1 MTIHPTSFEGWQSYP
16 STLDP
21 IHVAWLKQAKKSKTA
36 FAVADI
42 EGIEISHK
50 KFLTGVLLF
59 AKKIAAYSPEQ
70 NIGLLLPSS
79 GGGAIASMAILSLGK
94 TLVNLN
100 FTAGKKALQSAAMQA
115 EVKHIYTS
123 RKFLDKMSEKGIKLE
138 SFFPSSKL
146 LMLEDIK
153 EEISTLSRLGTLL
166 KAVLMPVS
174 LIQKIYFRDVSMDDT
189 AAILFSSGSEG
200 SPKGVELSH
209 SNIAANAKQ
218 AAIELGA
225 VSSDVIM
232 STLPTFHA
240 FGFAITTLMP
250 LAEGIP
256 IVCHPDP
263 KDVAIISSGIKKY
276 SGTILVG
283 TPTFL
288 RMYTISKKVDAESM
302 SSLRLVVAGAEKLRS
317 EVRDGFESK
326 FNMPV
331 YEGYGTT
338 ETSPGASVNLP
349 DIVSDDSQLTKLR
362 NRPGTVGRA
371 FSGTEF
377 RIVDPDSLKLLPTGE
392 DGLIL
397 IGGPQIMK
405 GYLKMPEKTA
415 EVIEIIDSYRWYRS
429 GDKGHLDDDGFL
441 TIVDRYSRFAKIG
454 GEMISLTTVEEEIL
468 DAYNNANLEIAA
480 TCLPDQR
487 KGEKIVLLATAEI
500 NKDELKI
507 LLTKAKINPLHHP
520 AKVLIVEEIPKLGS
534 GKTDF
539 GATKKIALVND
550 NQL

>member
-1 MTIHPTSFEGWQSYP
+1 MSDHPTTFAEWQNYP

-21 IHVAWLKQAKKSKTA
+21 IHVAWLKSAKKSKTA

-59 AKKIAAYSPEQ
+59 SKKIEEYSPEQ
-70 NIGLLLPSS
+70 NVGLLLPSS

-100 FTAGKKALQSAAMQA
+100 FTAGKKALQSAAKQA

-123 RKFLDKMSEKGIKLE
+123 RKFLDKMQERGIDLK
-138 SFFPSSKL
+138 SYFPNSKL

-153 EEISTLSRLGTLL
+153 EEISTLSRIGTLL
-166 KAVLMPVS
+166 IAALLPAS
-174 LIQKIYFRDVSMDDT
+174 FIQKNYFKEVSMNDT

-225 VSSDVIM
+225 VNTDVIM

-250 LAEGIP
+250 LSEGIP
-256 IVCHPDP
+256 IVCHADP
-263 KDVAIISSGIKKY
+263 KDVTTISSGIQKY

-288 RMYTISKKVDAESM
+288 RMYTISKKVTSDSM
-302 SSLRLVVAGAEKLRS
+302 QSLRLVVAGAEKLRS
-317 EVRDGFESK
+317 EVRDGFEAK

-349 DIVSDDSQLTKLR
+349 DLVSPHKLR
-362 NRPGTVGRA
+362 NRPGTVGKA

-377 RIVDPDSLKLLPTGE
+377 RIVDPDSLDPIPTGE

-405 GYLKMPEKTA
+405 GYLMMPEKTA
-415 EVIEIIDSYRWYRS
+415 EVIEVIDGFRWYRT
-429 GDKGHLDDDGFL
+429 GDKGHLDEDGFL

-454 GEMISLTTVEEEIL
+454 GEMISLTSVEEEIL
-468 DAYNNANLEIAA
+468 DACNDKDLEIAA

-487 KGEKIVLLATAEI
+487 KGEKIVLLATSNI
-500 NKDELKI
+500 DKDKLKK
-507 LLTKAKINPLHHP
+507 LLSDSKVNPLYHP
-520 AKVLIVEEIPKLGS
+520 AQVLVVDEIPKLGS

-539 GATKKIALVND
+539 GATKKIALVN
-550 NQL
+550 NQK

>member
-1 MTIHPTSFEGWQSYP
+1 MSNHPTSFADWQSYP
-16 STLDP
+16 LTLDP
-21 IHVAWLKQAKKSKTA
+21 IHVAWLKQAKISKTA

-42 EGIEISHK
+42 EGVEISHK
-50 KFLTGVLLF
+50 RFLTGVLLF
-59 AKKIAAYSPEQ
+59 SKKIEAYSPEQ

-100 FTAGKKALQSAAMQA
+100 FTAGKKALQSAVKQA

-123 RKFLDKMSEKGIKLE
+123 RKFLDKMSEKGIELE
-138 SFFPSSKL
+138 SFFPGIKL
-146 LMLEDIK
+146 LMLEAIK
-153 EEISTLSRLGTLL
+153 EEISTLARLGTLL
-166 KAVLMPVS
+166 KAILMPAS
-174 LIQKIYFRDVSMDDT
+174 LIQKSYFKNVSMSDT

-225 VSSDVIM
+225 VSTDIVM

-250 LAEGIP
+250 LSEGIP

-263 KDVAIISSGIKKY
+263 KDVATIASGIAKY

-288 RMYTISKKVDAESM
+288 RMYTISKKVSAESLK
-302 SSLRLVVAGAEKLRS
+302 SLRLVVAGAEKLRS

-349 DIVSDDSQLTKLR
+349 DIKSSDSQDIKLR
-362 NRPGTVGRA
+362 NRPGTVGKA

-377 RIVDPDSLKLLPTGE
+377 RIVDPDSLEPIPTSQ

-415 EVIEIIDSYRWYRS
+415 EVIEIIDGYRWYRS
-429 GDKGHLDDDGFL
+429 GDKGHLDEDGFL

-468 DAYNNANLEIAA
+468 DACNNSELEIAA
-480 TCLPDQR
+480 TCLPDQK
-487 KGEKIVLLATAEI
+487 KGEKIVLLSTVEI
-500 NKDELKI
+500 NKDELKV
-507 LLTKAKINPLHHP
+507 LLNKANVNPLHYP
-520 AKVLIVEEIPKLGS
+520 SKVLVVKEIPKLGS

-539 GATKKIALVND
+539 GATTNIALVND
-550 NQL
+550 QE

>member
-1 MTIHPTSFEGWQSYP
+1 MSIHPTSFADWQTYP
-16 STLDP
+16 SKLDP
-21 IHVAWLKQAKKSKTA
+21 IHVAWLKSAKRSKTA

-42 EGIEISHK
+42 EGVEISHI
-50 KFLTGVLLF
+50 KFITGVLLF
-59 AKKIAAYSPEQ
+59 SKKIKSYSPEQ

-79 GGGAIASMAILSLGK
+79 GGGAIASIAILSLGK

-100 FTAGKKALQSAAMQA
+100 FTAGKKALYSAATQA

-123 RKFLDKMSEKGIKLE
+123 RKFLDKMLERGIDLA
-138 SFFPSSKL
+138 SYFPDSKL

-153 EEISTLSRLGTLL
+153 EEISTLSRITTLL
-166 KAVLMPVS
+166 KAIILPAS
-174 LIQKIYFRDVSMDDT
+174 IIRNSYFKDVSMNDT

-200 SPKGVELSH
+200 SPKGVKLSH

-218 AAIELGA
+218 ASIELGA
-225 VSSDVIM
+225 VDSDVIM

-250 LAEGIP
+250 LSEGIP
-256 IVCHPDP
+256 IVCHADP
-263 KDVAIISSGIKKY
+263 KDVTTIASGIQKY

-288 RMYTISKKVDAESM
+288 RMYSINKKVTSESM
-302 SSLRLVVAGAEKLRS
+302 QSLRLVVAGAEKLRT
-317 EVRDGFESK
+317 EVREGFEAK
-326 FNMPV
+326 FKIPV

-349 DIVSDDSQLTKLR
+349 DIKAPYKLR
-362 NRPGTVGRA
+362 NRPGTVGKA

-377 RIVDPDSLKLLPTGE
+377 RIVDPDSLESIPTGE

-415 EVIEIIDSYRWYRS
+415 EVIEVIDGYRWYRT
-429 GDKGHLDDDGFL
+429 GDKGHLDKDGFL

-454 GEMISLTTVEEEIL
+454 GEMISLTIVEEEIL
-468 DAYNNANLEIAA
+468 DACNDNELEIAA

-487 KGEKIVLLATAEI
+487 KGEKIILLATNNLDK
-500 NKDELKI
+500 NKLKK
-507 LLTKAKINPLHHP
+507 LLSVANVNPLYHP
-520 AKVLIVEEIPKLGS
+520 AQVILVEEIPKLGS

-539 GATKKIALVND
+539 GVTKKIALVNE
-550 NQL
+550 QK

>member
-1 MTIHPTSFEGWQSYP
+1 MSNHPTSFADWQKYP
-16 STLDP
+16 STMDP
-21 IHVAWLKQAKKSKTA
+21 IHVSWLKNAKKSKTA

-42 EGIEISHK
+42 EGVEISHK
-50 KFLTGVLLF
+50 RFLTGVLLF
-59 AKKIAAYSPEQ
+59 SKKIEKYSPEQ
-70 NIGLLLPSS
+70 NVGLLLPSS
-79 GGGAIASMAILSLGK
+79 GGGAIASMAILALGK
-94 TLVNLN
+94 TIVNLN
-100 FTAGKKALQSAAMQA
+100 FTAGKKALQSAAKQA

-123 RKFLDKMSEKGIKLE
+123 RKFLDKMLE
-138 SFFPSSKL
+138 RGMDLGSFFPESKL
-146 LMLEDIK
+146 LMLEDIR
-153 EEISTLSRLGTLL
+153 EEISTISRIGTLL
-166 KAVLMPVS
+166 KAIILPESMLRKS
-174 LIQKIYFRDVSMDDT
+174 YFKEVSMNDT

-225 VSSDVIM
+225 VESDVIM

-250 LAEGIP
+250 LSEGIP
-256 IVCHPDP
+256 IVCHADP
-263 KDVAIISSGIKKY
+263 KDVVTIASGIQKY

-288 RMYTISKKVDAESM
+288 RMYTISKKVSVDSM
-302 SSLRLVVAGAEKLRS
+302 QTLRLVVAGAEKLRS

-326 FNMPV
+326 FKMPV
-331 YEGYGTT
+331 FEGYGTT

-349 DIVSDDSQLTKLR
+349 DLESPHKLR
-362 NRPGTVGRA
+362 NRPGTVGKA

-377 RIVDPDSLKLLPTGE
+377 KIVDPDSLEPLPIGE

-415 EVIEIIDSYRWYRS
+415 EVIEIIDGYRWYRT
-429 GDKGHLDDDGFL
+429 GDKGHLDEDGFL

-468 DAYNNANLEIAA
+468 DACNDKDLEIAA

-487 KGEKIVLLATAEI
+487 KGEKIVLLSTSNIE
-500 NKDELKI
+500 KSELTKI
-507 LLTKAKINPLHHP
+507 LSDAKINPLYHP
-520 AKVLIVEEIPKLGS
+520 SSVLVVDEIPKLGS

-550 NQL
+550 Q

>member
-1 MTIHPTSFEGWQSYP
+1 MSNHPSSFAEWQDYP
-16 STLDP
+16 SKLDP
-21 IHVAWLKQAKKSKTA
+21 IHVAWLKSAKKSKTA

-42 EGIEISHK
+42 EGVEISHK

-59 AKKIAAYSPEQ
+59 SKKIEAYSPEQ
-70 NIGLLLPSS
+70 NVGLLLPSS
-79 GGGAIASMAILSLGK
+79 GGGAIASIAILSLGK

-100 FTAGKKALQSAAMQA
+100 FTAGKKALSSAAKQA

-123 RKFLDKMSEKGIKLE
+123 RKFLDKMSERGMNLE
-138 SFFPSSKL
+138 SYFPESKL

-153 EEISTLSRLGTLL
+153 EEISTLSRISTLL
-166 KAVLMPVS
+166 KAIILPVS
-174 LIQKIYFRDVSMDDT
+174 MIQKSYFKDVSMNDT

-209 SNIAANAKQ
+209 CNLAANAKQ

-225 VSSDVIM
+225 VDSDVVM

-250 LAEGIP
+250 LSEGIP
-256 IVCHPDP
+256 IVCHADP
-263 KDVAIISSGIKKY
+263 KDVSTIASGIQKY

-288 RMYTISKKVDAESM
+288 RMYTISKKVTPESIK
-302 SSLRLVVAGAEKLRS
+302 SLRLVVAGAEKLRS
-317 EVRDGFESK
+317 EVRDGFEAK
-326 FNMPV
+326 FKMSV

-349 DIVSDDSQLTKLR
+349 DIKSPFKLR
-362 NRPGTVGRA
+362 NRPGTVGKA

-377 RIVDPDSLKLLPTGE
+377 RIVDPDSLDPIPTGQ

-415 EVIEIIDSYRWYRS
+415 EVIELIDGYRWYRT
-429 GDKGHLDDDGFL
+429 GDKGHLDEDGFL

-468 DAYNNANLEIAA
+468 EVCNDKDLEIAA

-487 KGEKIVLLATAEI
+487 KGEKIVLLATDNLDK
-500 NKDELKI
+500 NKLKK
-507 LLTKAKINPLHHP
+507 LLSDAKVNPLYYP
-520 AKVLIVEEIPKLGS
+520 AQVLMVEEIPKLGS

-539 GATKKIALVND
+539 GATKKIALVNE
-550 NQL
+550 QK

>member
-1 MTIHPTSFEGWQSYP
+1 MSIHPTSFADWQKYP

-21 IHVAWLKQAKKSKTA
+21 IHLSWLKNAKKSKTA

-42 EGIEISHK
+42 EGVEISHK

-59 AKKIAAYSPEQ
+59 SRKIEAYSPEQ
-70 NIGLLLPSS
+70 NVGLLLPSS

-94 TLVNLN
+94 TIVNLN
-100 FTAGKKALQSAAMQA
+100 FTAGKKALQSAAQQA

-123 RKFLDKMSEKGIKLE
+123 RKFLDKMQERGIDLE
-138 SFFPSSKL
+138 LFFPDSKL

-153 EEISTLSRLGTLL
+153 AEISTLSRIGTLL
-166 KAVLMPVS
+166 KAILLPASM
-174 LIQKIYFRDVSMDDT
+174 IQKSYFKNVSMNDT

-209 SNIAANAKQ
+209 RNIAANAKQ

-225 VSSDVIM
+225 VESDVIM

-250 LAEGIP
+250 LSEGIP
-256 IVCHPDP
+256 IVCHADP
-263 KDVAIISSGIKKY
+263 KDVTTIASGIQKY

-288 RMYTISKKVDAESM
+288 RMYTISKKVKSESM
-302 SSLRLVVAGAEKLRS
+302 QSLRLVVAGAEKLRS
-317 EVRDGFESK
+317 EVKDGFESK
-326 FNMPV
+326 FNIPV

-349 DIVSDDSQLTKLR
+349 DINIPYKLR
-362 NRPGTVGRA
+362 NRPGTVGKA

-377 RIVDPDSLKLLPTGE
+377 RIVDPDSLEPIPTGE

-415 EVIEIIDSYRWYRS
+415 EVIELIDGFRWYRT
-429 GDKGHLDDDGFL
+429 GDKGHLDEDGFL

-468 DAYNNANLEIAA
+468 DALNTKDIEIAA

-487 KGEKIVLLATAEI
+487 KGEKIVILAT
-500 NKDELKI
+500 NNLDESHLKK
-507 LLTKAKINPLHHP
+507 LLLDAKINPLFHP
-520 AKVLIVEEIPKLGS
+520 AQVILVDEIPKLGS

-539 GATKKIALVND
+539 GETKKIALVNE
-550 NQL
+550 NK

>member
-1 MTIHPTSFEGWQSYP
+1 MTIHPTSFEDWQSYP

-42 EGIEISHK
+42 EGVKISHK

-59 AKKIAAYSPEQ
+59 SKKIESYSPEQ

-79 GGGAIASMAILSLGK
+79 AGGAIASMAILSLGK

-100 FTAGKKALQSAAMQA
+100 FTAGKKALQSAAEQS

-123 RKFLDKMSEKGIKLE
+123 RKFLDKMSEKGIELE
-138 SFFPSSKL
+138 SFFPESKL

-153 EEISTLSRLGTLL
+153 DEISTFSRLMTLL
-166 KAVLMPVS
+166 KAILTPAS
-174 LIQKIYFRDVSMDDT
+174 LIQKNYFKDVSMNDT

-209 SNIAANAKQ
+209 SNLAANAKQ

-225 VSSDVIM
+225 VSTDVVM

-263 KDVAIISSGIKKY
+263 KDVATIASGIKKY

-349 DIVSDDSQLTKLR
+349 DIESDDSQHTKLR

-377 RIVDPDSLKLLPTGE
+377 RIVDPDSLESIPTGE

-415 EVIEIIDSYRWYRS
+415 EVIEIIDNYRWYRS

-468 DAYNNANLEIAA
+468 DACNNVDLEIAA
-480 TCLPDQR
+480 TCLPDSR
-487 KGEKIVLLATAEI
+487 KGEKIVLLSTAEI
-500 NKDELKI
+500 NKDKLKI

-520 AKVLIVEEIPKLGS
+520 AKVLIVKEIPKLGS

-550 NQL
+550 Q

>member
-1 MTIHPTSFEGWQSYP
+1 MSNHPTSFADWQNYP
-16 STLDP
+16 QTLDP
-21 IHVAWLKQAKKSKTA
+21 IHVSWLKNAKKSKTA

-42 EGIEISHK
+42 EGVEISHK
-50 KFLTGVLLF
+50 KFITGVLLF
-59 AKKIAAYSPEQ
+59 SKKIAKYSPEQ
-70 NIGLLLPSS
+70 NVGLLLPSS

-94 TLVNLN
+94 TIVNLN
-100 FTAGKKALQSAAMQA
+100 FTAGKKALQSAAKQA

-123 RKFLDKMSEKGIKLE
+123 RKFLDKMLERGMNLE
-138 SFFPSSKL
+138 SFFPNSKL
-146 LMLEDIK
+146 LMLEDIR
-153 EEISTLSRLGTLL
+153 EEISTISRLVTLL
-166 KAVLMPVS
+166 KAILYPASV
-174 LIQKIYFRDVSMDDT
+174 IQKSYFKEVEMNDT

-200 SPKGVELSH
+200 SPKGVELTH
-209 SNIAANAKQ
+209 SNITANAKQ

-225 VSSDVIM
+225 VESDVIM

-250 LAEGIP
+250 LSEGIP
-256 IVCHPDP
+256 IVCHADP
-263 KDVAIISSGIKKY
+263 KDVTTIASGIQKY

-288 RMYTISKKVDAESM
+288 RMYTISKKVSSESM
-302 SSLRLVVAGAEKLRS
+302 QSLRLVVAGAEKLRS
-317 EVRDGFESK
+317 EVRDSFEKK
-326 FNMPV
+326 FKMPI

-349 DIVSDDSQLTKLR
+349 DIESPYKLR
-362 NRPGTVGRA
+362 NRPGTVGKA

-377 RIVDPDSLKLLPTGE
+377 RIVDPDSLDSIPTGE

-405 GYLKMPEKTA
+405 GYLNMPEKTA
-415 EVIEIIDSYRWYRS
+415 EVIELIDGYRWYRT
-429 GDKGHLDDDGFL
+429 GDKGHLDEDGFL

-468 DAYNNANLEIAA
+468 DACNIKDLEIAA

-487 KGEKIVLLATAEI
+487 KGEKIVLLST
-500 NKDELKI
+500 NNLDKGELKKI
-507 LLTKAKINPLHHP
+507 LSDAKINPLYYP
-520 AKVLIVEEIPKLGS
+520 ASVLVVDEIPKLGS

-539 GATKKIALVND
+539 GATKKIALVN
-550 NQL
+550 NQK

>member
-1 MTIHPTSFEGWQSYP
+1 MSNHPSSFSEWQNYP

-21 IHVAWLKQAKKSKTA
+21 IHVAWLKNAKKSKTA

-59 AKKIAAYSPEQ
+59 SQKIKVYSPEQ
-70 NIGLLLPSS
+70 NVGLLLPSS
-79 GGGAIASMAILSLGK
+79 GGGAIASIAILSLGK

-100 FTAGKKALQSAAMQA
+100 FTAGKKALSSAAKQA

-123 RKFLDKMSEKGIKLE
+123 RKFLDKMLERGIDFE
-138 SFFPSSKL
+138 TYFPDSKL
-146 LMLEDIK
+146 LMLEDIR
-153 EEISTLSRLGTLL
+153 EEISTLSRIGTLL
-166 KAVLMPVS
+166 KAILLPTSM
-174 LIQKIYFRDVSMDDT
+174 IQKSYFKDVSMNDT

-225 VSSDVIM
+225 VESDVIM

-250 LAEGIP
+250 LSEGIP
-256 IVCHPDP
+256 IVCHADP
-263 KDVAIISSGIKKY
+263 KDVTTIASGIKKY

-288 RMYTISKKVDAESM
+288 RMYTVSKKVTYESM
-302 SSLRLVVAGAEKLRS
+302 QSLRLVVAGAEKLRS
-317 EVRDGFESK
+317 EVRDGFEVK
-326 FNMPV
+326 FKMPV

-349 DIVSDDSQLTKLR
+349 DIESPYKLR
-362 NRPGTVGRA
+362 NRPGTVGKA

-377 RIVDPDSLKLLPTGE
+377 KIVDPDSIEPLPTGE

-415 EVIEIIDSYRWYRS
+415 EVIELIDGYRWYRT
-429 GDKGHLDDDGFL
+429 GDKGHLDEDGFL

-468 DAYNNANLEIAA
+468 DACNEKDLEIAA

-487 KGEKIVLLATAEI
+487 KGEKIVLLA
-500 NKDELKI
+500 NKNLDKNQLKR
-507 LLTKAKINPLHHP
+507 LLSDAKVNPLYHP
-520 AKVLIVEEIPKLGS
+520 AQVLIVEEIPKLGS

-539 GATKKIALVND
+539 GATKKIALVNE
-550 NQL
+550 QK

>member
-1 MTIHPTSFEGWQSYP
+1 MSNHPTTFADWQNYP

-21 IHVAWLKQAKKSKTA
+21 IHVAWLKSAKKSKTA

-42 EGIEISHK
+42 EGVEISHK
-50 KFLTGVLLF
+50 RFLTGVLLF
-59 AKKIAAYSPEQ
+59 SKKIEAYSPEQ
-70 NIGLLLPSS
+70 NVGLLLPSS

-94 TLVNLN
+94 TIVNLN
-100 FTAGKKALQSAAMQA
+100 FTAGKKALQSAASQA

-123 RKFLDKMSEKGIKLE
+123 RKFLDKMLE
-138 SFFPSSKL
+138 RGMDLASFFPNSKL
-146 LMLEDIK
+146 LMLEDIR
-153 EEISTLSRLGTLL
+153 EEISTLSRIGTLL
-166 KAVLMPVS
+166 KAIMLPASV
-174 LIQKIYFRDVSMDDT
+174 IQRSYFNNVSMNNT

-200 SPKGVELSH
+200 QPKGVELSH

-225 VSSDVIM
+225 VDSDVIM

-250 LAEGIP
+250 LSEGIP
-256 IVCHPDP
+256 IICHADP
-263 KDVAIISSGIKKY
+263 KDVTTIASGIQKY

-288 RMYTISKKVDAESM
+288 RMYTISKKVSVDSM
-302 SSLRLVVAGAEKLRS
+302 QSLRLVVAGAEKLRS
-317 EVRDGFESK
+317 EVRKGFEKK
-326 FNMPV
+326 FNMSV

-349 DIVSDDSQLTKLR
+349 DLESPYKLR
-362 NRPGTVGRA
+362 NKPGTVGKA

-377 RIVDPDSLKLLPTGE
+377 RIVDPDSLEPIPTGE

-415 EVIEIIDSYRWYRS
+415 EVIELIDGYRWYRT
-429 GDKGHLDDDGFL
+429 GDKGHLDEDGFL

-468 DAYNNANLEIAA
+468 DACNDKDLEIAA

-487 KGEKIVLLATAEI
+487 KGEKIVLLATNNLDK
-500 NKDELKI
+500 NKLKK
-507 LLTKAKINPLHHP
+507 LLSDAKVNPLYHP
-520 AKVLIVEEIPKLGS
+520 AQVLLVEEIPKLGS

-539 GATKKIALVND
+539 GATKKIALVNE
-550 NQL
+550 QR

>member
-1 MTIHPTSFEGWQSYP
+1 MSNHPKSFAEWQVYP
-16 STLDP
+16 SKLDP
-21 IHVAWLKQAKKSKTA
+21 IHVAWLKSAKKSKTA

-42 EGIEISHK
+42 EGVEISHK

-59 AKKIAAYSPEQ
+59 SEKIEAYSPEQ
-70 NIGLLLPSS
+70 NVGLLLPSS
-79 GGGAIASMAILSLGK
+79 GGGAIASIAILSLGK

-100 FTAGKKALQSAAMQA
+100 FTAGKKALGSAAKQA

-123 RKFLDKMSEKGIKLE
+123 RKFLDKMLE
-138 SFFPSSKL
+138 RGMDLASYFPESKL

-153 EEISTLSRLGTLL
+153 EEISTFSRISTLL
-166 KAVLMPVS
+166 KAIILPASM
-174 LIQKIYFRDVSMDDT
+174 IQKSYFKVVSMNDT

-225 VSSDVIM
+225 VNSDVIM

-250 LAEGIP
+250 LSEGIP
-256 IVCHPDP
+256 IVCHADP
-263 KDVAIISSGIKKY
+263 KDVSTIASGIQKY

-288 RMYTISKKVDAESM
+288 RMYTISKKVTSESM
-302 SSLRLVVAGAEKLRS
+302 HSLRLVVAGAEKLRS
-317 EVRDGFESK
+317 EVRDGFETK
-326 FNMPV
+326 FKMPV

-349 DIVSDDSQLTKLR
+349 DIESPHKLR
-362 NRPGTVGRA
+362 NRPGTVGKA

-377 RIVDPDSLKLLPTGE
+377 RIVDPDSLDPIPTGE

-405 GYLKMPEKTA
+405 GYLKMPEKTS
-415 EVIEIIDSYRWYRS
+415 EVIELIDGYRWYRT
-429 GDKGHLDDDGFL
+429 GDKGHLDEDGFL

-468 DAYNNANLEIAA
+468 DACNDKDLEIAA

-487 KGEKIVLLATAEI
+487 KGEKIVLLAT
-500 NKDELKI
+500 NNLDKNELKKM
-507 LLTKAKINPLHHP
+507 LSDAKVNPLYHP
-520 AKVLIVEEIPKLGS
+520 TQVLMVEEIPKLGS

-539 GATKKIALVND
+539 GATKKIALVNEQK
-550 NQL
+550 NISA

>member
-1 MTIHPTSFEGWQSYP
+1 MSNPPSTFKDWQDYP
-16 STLDP
+16 ATLDP
-21 IHVAWLKQAKKSKTA
+21 VHIAWLKNAKKSKTA

-42 EGIEISHK
+42 EGVEISHK
-50 KFLTGVLLF
+50 RFLTGVLLF
-59 AKKIAAYSPEQ
+59 SKKIATYSPEQ
-70 NIGLLLPSS
+70 NVGLLLPSS
-79 GGGAIASMAILSLGK
+79 GGGAIASMAILALGK
-94 TLVNLN
+94 TIVNLN
-100 FTAGKKALQSAAMQA
+100 FTAGKKALKSAAEQA
-115 EVKHIYTS
+115 EVKSIYTS
-123 RKFLDKMSEKGIKLE
+123 RKFLDKMAERGINLE
-138 SFFPSSKL
+138 SFLPNSKL

-153 EEISTLSRLGTLL
+153 EEISTLTRLTTLL
-166 KAVLMPVS
+166 KAIIMPTN
-174 LIQKIYFRDVSMDDT
+174 LIRKSYFKEVSMNDT

-200 SPKGVELSH
+200 PPKGVELSH

-225 VSSDVIM
+225 ISSDVIM

-250 LAEGIP
+250 LSEGIP
-256 IVCHPDP
+256 IVCHADP
-263 KDVAIISSGIKKY
+263 KDVATISTGIEKY

-288 RMYTISKKVDAESM
+288 RMYTISKKVTTESM
-302 SSLRLVVAGAEKLRS
+302 QSLRLVVAGAEKLRS
-317 EVRDGFESK
+317 EVREGFESK

-349 DIVSDDSQLTKLR
+349 DIPASNNAPEKLR

-377 RIVDPDSLKLLPTGE
+377 RIVDPDSLDPIKTGE
-392 DGLIL
+392 NGLIF

-415 EVIEIIDSYRWYRS
+415 EVIEIIDGFRWYRT
-429 GDKGHLDDDGFL
+429 GDKGHLDKDGFL

-468 DAYNNANLEIAA
+468 DACNDKDLEIAA

-487 KGEKIVLLATAEI
+487 KGEKIVLLATTDIDKVAL
-500 NKDELKI
+500 KKI
-507 LLTKAKINPLHHP
+507 LSDAKINPLYHP
-520 AKVLIVEEIPKLGS
+520 SNVLNVDEIPKLGS

-539 GATKKIALVND
+539 SATKKIALVND
-550 NQL
+550 QA

>member
-1 MTIHPTSFEGWQSYP
+1 MSNYPTSFADWQNYP

-21 IHVAWLKQAKKSKTA
+21 IHVSWLKNAKKSKTA

-42 EGIEISHK
+42 EGVEISHK
-50 KFLTGVLLF
+50 RFLTGVLLF
-59 AKKIAAYSPEQ
+59 SKKIAEYSPEQ

-79 GGGAIASMAILSLGK
+79 GGGAIASIAILSLGK
-94 TLVNLN
+94 TIVNLN
-100 FTAGKKALQSAAMQA
+100 FTAGKKALGSAAKQS
-115 EVKHIYTS
+115 ELKHIYTS
-123 RKFLDKMSEKGIKLE
+123 RKFLDKMLE
-138 SFFPSSKL
+138 REIDLKSFFPNCKL
-146 LMLEDIK
+146 LMLEDIR
-153 EEISTLSRLGTLL
+153 EEISSLSRIGTLL
-166 KAVLMPVS
+166 KAILLPISVIRKSYFKEVLMS
-174 LIQKIYFRDVSMDDT
+174 DT

-218 AAIELGA
+218 AAIELSA
-225 VSSDVIM
+225 VDTDVIM

-250 LAEGIP
+250 LSEGIP
-256 IVCHPDP
+256 IVCHADP
-263 KDVAIISSGIKKY
+263 KDVTTIASGIQKY

-288 RMYTISKKVDAESM
+288 RMYTISKKVSSESIQ
-302 SSLRLVVAGAEKLRS
+302 SLRLVVAGAEKLRS

-349 DIVSDDSQLTKLR
+349 DLDSPYKLR
-362 NRPGTVGRA
+362 NRPGTVGKA

-377 RIVDPDSLKLLPTGE
+377 RIVDPDSLEPLPTGE

-415 EVIEIIDSYRWYRS
+415 EVIELIDGFRWYRT
-429 GDKGHLDDDGFL
+429 GDKGHLDKDGFL

-468 DAYNNANLEIAA
+468 TACNNNDLEIAA
-480 TCLPDQR
+480 TCLPDER
-487 KGEKIVLLATAEI
+487 KGEKIILLSTIDLE
-500 NKDELKI
+500 KSQLSKI
-507 LLTKAKINPLHHP
+507 LSDAKINPLYHP
-520 AKVLIVEEIPKLGS
+520 STVLIVEEIPKLGS

-539 GATKKIALVND
+539 GATKKIAIVN
-550 NQL
+550 NQ

>member
-1 MTIHPTSFEGWQSYP
+1 MSIHPTSFADWQKYP

-21 IHVAWLKQAKKSKTA
+21 IHLSWLKNAKKSKTA

-42 EGIEISHK
+42 EGVEISHK

-59 AKKIAAYSPEQ
+59 SRKIEAYSPEQ
-70 NIGLLLPSS
+70 NVGLLLPSS

-94 TLVNLN
+94 TIVNLN
-100 FTAGKKALQSAAMQA
+100 FTAGKKALQSAAQLA

-123 RKFLDKMSEKGIKLE
+123 RKFLDKMQERGIDLE
-138 SFFPSSKL
+138 SFFPDSKL

-153 EEISTLSRLGTLL
+153 EEISTLSRIGTLL
-166 KAVLMPVS
+166 KAIFLPASVL
-174 LIQKIYFRDVSMDDT
+174 QKSYFKNVSMNDT

-225 VSSDVIM
+225 VESDVIM

-250 LAEGIP
+250 LSEGIP
-256 IVCHPDP
+256 IVCHADP
-263 KDVAIISSGIKKY
+263 KDVTTIASGIQKY

-288 RMYTISKKVDAESM
+288 RMYTISKKVKSESM
-302 SSLRLVVAGAEKLRS
+302 QSLRLVVAGAEKLRS
-317 EVRDGFESK
+317 EVKDGFESK
-326 FNMPV
+326 FNIPV

-349 DIVSDDSQLTKLR
+349 DINIPYKLR
-362 NRPGTVGRA
+362 NRPGTVGKA

-377 RIVDPDSLKLLPTGE
+377 RIVDPDSLEPIPTGE

-415 EVIEIIDSYRWYRS
+415 EVIELIDGFRWYRT
-429 GDKGHLDDDGFL
+429 GDKGHLDKDGFL

-468 DAYNNANLEIAA
+468 DALNTKDIEIAA

-487 KGEKIVLLATAEI
+487 KGEKIVILAT
-500 NKDELKI
+500 NNLDESHLKK
-507 LLTKAKINPLHHP
+507 LLLDAKINPLFHP
-520 AKVLIVEEIPKLGS
+520 AQVILVDEIPKLGS

-539 GATKKIALVND
+539 GETKKIALVNE
-550 NQL
+550 NK

>member
-1 MTIHPTSFEGWQSYP
+1 MSNHPKSFAEWQVYP
-16 STLDP
+16 SKLDP
-21 IHVAWLKQAKKSKTA
+21 IHVAWLKSAKKSKTA

-42 EGIEISHK
+42 EGVEISHK

-59 AKKIAAYSPEQ
+59 SEKIEAYSPEQ
-70 NIGLLLPSS
+70 NVGLLLPSS
-79 GGGAIASMAILSLGK
+79 GGGAIASIAILSLGK
-94 TLVNLN
+94 TIVNLN
-100 FTAGKKALQSAAMQA
+100 FTAGKKALGSAAKQA

-123 RKFLDKMSEKGIKLE
+123 RKFLDKMLE
-138 SFFPSSKL
+138 RGMDLASYFPESKL

-153 EEISTLSRLGTLL
+153 EEISTFSRISTLL
-166 KAVLMPVS
+166 KAIILPASM
-174 LIQKIYFRDVSMDDT
+174 IQKSYFKDVSMNDT

-225 VSSDVIM
+225 VNSDVIM

-250 LAEGIP
+250 LSEGIP
-256 IVCHPDP
+256 IVCHADP
-263 KDVAIISSGIKKY
+263 KDVSTIASGIQKY

-288 RMYTISKKVDAESM
+288 RMYTISKKVTSESM
-302 SSLRLVVAGAEKLRS
+302 HSLRLVVAGAEKLRS
-317 EVRDGFESK
+317 EVRDGFETK
-326 FNMPV
+326 FKMPV

-349 DIVSDDSQLTKLR
+349 DIESPHKLR
-362 NRPGTVGRA
+362 NRPGTVGKA

-377 RIVDPDSLKLLPTGE
+377 RIVDPDSLDPIPTGE

-415 EVIEIIDSYRWYRS
+415 EVIELIDGYRWYRT
-429 GDKGHLDDDGFL
+429 GDKGHLDEDGFL

-468 DAYNNANLEIAA
+468 DACNDKDLEIAA

-487 KGEKIVLLATAEI
+487 KGEKIVLLAT
-500 NKDELKI
+500 NNLDKNELKKM
-507 LLTKAKINPLHHP
+507 LSDAKVNPLYHP
-520 AKVLIVEEIPKLGS
+520 TQVLMVEEIPKLGS

-539 GATKKIALVND
+539 GATKKIALVNEQKD
-550 NQL
+550 ISA

>member
-1 MTIHPTSFEGWQSYP
+1 MSNQPTSFADWQVYP
-16 STLDP
+16 SELDP
-21 IHVAWLKQAKKSKTA
+21 IHVAWLKSAKKSKTA

-42 EGIEISHK
+42 EGVEISHK

-59 AKKIAAYSPEQ
+59 LKKIEAYSPEQ
-70 NIGLLLPSS
+70 NVGLLLPSS
-79 GGGAIASMAILSLGK
+79 GGGAIASIAILSLGK
-94 TLVNLN
+94 TIVNLN
-100 FTAGKKALQSAAMQA
+100 FTAGKKALNSAAKQA

-123 RKFLDKMSEKGIKLE
+123 RKFLDKMLE
-138 SFFPSSKL
+138 RGMDFESYFPDSRL
-146 LMLEDIK
+146 LMLEDIR
-153 EEISTLSRLGTLL
+153 EEISTLSRIGTLL
-166 KAVLMPVS
+166 KAIVLPASM
-174 LIQKIYFRDVSMDDT
+174 IQKSYFKDVSMNDT

-225 VSSDVIM
+225 VDSDVIM

-250 LAEGIP
+250 LSEGIP
-256 IVCHPDP
+256 IVCHADP
-263 KDVAIISSGIKKY
+263 KDVTTIASGIKKY

-288 RMYTISKKVDAESM
+288 RMYTISKKVTPESLQ
-302 SSLRLVVAGAEKLRS
+302 SLRLVVAGAEKLRS
-317 EVRDGFESK
+317 EVRDGFEAK
-326 FNMPV
+326 FKMPV

-349 DIVSDDSQLTKLR
+349 DIQSPFKLR
-362 NRPGTVGRA
+362 NRPGTVGKA

-377 RIVDPDSLKLLPTGE
+377 RIVDPDSLDPMPTGQ

-415 EVIEIIDSYRWYRS
+415 EVIELIDGYRWYRT
-429 GDKGHLDDDGFL
+429 GDKGHLDEDGFL

-468 DAYNNANLEIAA
+468 EVCNDKDLEIAA

-487 KGEKIVLLATAEI
+487 KGEKIVLLATD
-500 NKDELKI
+500 NLDKNQLKK
-507 LLTKAKINPLHHP
+507 LLSDAKVNPLYYP
-520 AKVLIVEEIPKLGS
+520 AQVLMVEEIPKLGS

-539 GATKKIALVND
+539 GATKKIALVNE
-550 NQL
+550 QK

>member
-1 MTIHPTSFEGWQSYP
+1 MSNHPSSFSEWQNYP

-21 IHVAWLKQAKKSKTA
+21 IHVAWLKNAKKSKTA

-42 EGIEISHK
+42 EGVEISHK

-59 AKKIAAYSPEQ
+59 SQKIKVYSPEQ
-70 NIGLLLPSS
+70 NVGLLLPSS
-79 GGGAIASMAILSLGK
+79 GGGAIASIAILSLGK

-100 FTAGKKALQSAAMQA
+100 FTAGKKALSSAAKQA

-123 RKFLDKMSEKGIKLE
+123 RKFLDKMLERGIDFE
-138 SFFPSSKL
+138 TYFPDSKL
-146 LMLEDIK
+146 LMLEDIR
-153 EEISTLSRLGTLL
+153 EEISTLSRIGTLL
-166 KAVLMPVS
+166 KAILLPTSM
-174 LIQKIYFRDVSMDDT
+174 IQKSYFKDVSMNDT

-225 VSSDVIM
+225 VESDVIM

-250 LAEGIP
+250 LSEGIP
-256 IVCHPDP
+256 IVCHADP
-263 KDVAIISSGIKKY
+263 KDVTTIASGIKKY

-288 RMYTISKKVDAESM
+288 RMYTISKKVTSESM
-302 SSLRLVVAGAEKLRS
+302 QSLRLVVAGAEKLRS
-317 EVRDGFESK
+317 DVRDGFEAK
-326 FNMPV
+326 FKMPV

-349 DIVSDDSQLTKLR
+349 DIESPYKLR
-362 NRPGTVGRA
+362 NRPGTVGKA

-377 RIVDPDSLKLLPTGE
+377 KIVDPDSIEPLPTGE

-415 EVIEIIDSYRWYRS
+415 EVIELIDGYRWYRT
-429 GDKGHLDDDGFL
+429 GDKGHLDEDGFL

-468 DAYNNANLEIAA
+468 DACNEKDLEIAA

-487 KGEKIVLLATAEI
+487 KGEKIVLLA
-500 NKDELKI
+500 NKNLDKNQLKR
-507 LLTKAKINPLHHP
+507 LLSDAKVNPLYHP
-520 AKVLIVEEIPKLGS
+520 AQVLIVEEIPKLGS

-539 GATKKIALVND
+539 GATKKIALVNE
-550 NQL
+550 QK

>member
-1 MTIHPTSFEGWQSYP
+1 MSNHPKSFAEWQVYP
-16 STLDP
+16 SKLDP
-21 IHVAWLKQAKKSKTA
+21 IHVAWLKSAKKSKTA

-42 EGIEISHK
+42 EGVEISHK

-59 AKKIAAYSPEQ
+59 SEKIEAYSPEQ
-70 NIGLLLPSS
+70 NVGLLLPSS
-79 GGGAIASMAILSLGK
+79 GGGAIASIAILSLGK
-94 TLVNLN
+94 TIVNLN
-100 FTAGKKALQSAAMQA
+100 FTAGKKALGSAAKQA

-123 RKFLDKMSEKGIKLE
+123 RKFLDKMLE
-138 SFFPSSKL
+138 RGMDLASYFPESKL

-153 EEISTLSRLGTLL
+153 EEISTLSRISTLL
-166 KAVLMPVS
+166 KAIILPASM
-174 LIQKIYFRDVSMDDT
+174 IQKSYFKVVSMNDT

-225 VSSDVIM
+225 VNSDVIM

-250 LAEGIP
+250 LSEGIP
-256 IVCHPDP
+256 IVCHADP
-263 KDVAIISSGIKKY
+263 KDVSTIASGIQKY

-288 RMYTISKKVDAESM
+288 RMYTISKKVTSESM
-302 SSLRLVVAGAEKLRS
+302 HSLSLVVAGAEKLRS
-317 EVRDGFESK
+317 EVRDGFETK
-326 FNMPV
+326 FKMPV

-349 DIVSDDSQLTKLR
+349 DIESPHKLR
-362 NRPGTVGRA
+362 NRPGTVGKA

-377 RIVDPDSLKLLPTGE
+377 RIVDPDSLDPIPTGE

-415 EVIEIIDSYRWYRS
+415 EVIELIDGYRWYRT
-429 GDKGHLDDDGFL
+429 GDKGHLDEDGFL

-468 DAYNNANLEIAA
+468 DACNDKDLEIAA

-487 KGEKIVLLATAEI
+487 KGEKIVLLAT
-500 NKDELKI
+500 NNLDKNELKKM
-507 LLTKAKINPLHHP
+507 LSDAKVNPLYHP
-520 AKVLIVEEIPKLGS
+520 TQVLMVEEIPKLGS

-539 GATKKIALVND
+539 GATKKIALVNEQK
-550 NQL
+550 NISA

>member
-1 MTIHPTSFEGWQSYP
+1 MSNHPSSFSEWQNYP
-16 STLDP
+16 ARLDP
-21 IHVAWLKQAKKSKTA
+21 IHVAWLKNAKKSKTA

-59 AKKIAAYSPEQ
+59 SQKIKVYSPEQ
-70 NIGLLLPSS
+70 NVGLLLPSS
-79 GGGAIASMAILSLGK
+79 GGGAIASIAILSLGK

-100 FTAGKKALQSAAMQA
+100 FTAGKKALSSAAKQA

-123 RKFLDKMSEKGIKLE
+123 RKFLDKMLERGIDFE
-138 SFFPSSKL
+138 TYFPDSKL
-146 LMLEDIK
+146 LMLEDIR
-153 EEISTLSRLGTLL
+153 EEISTLSRIGTLL
-166 KAVLMPVS
+166 KAILLPTSM
-174 LIQKIYFRDVSMDDT
+174 IQKSYFKDVSMNDT

-225 VSSDVIM
+225 VESDVIM

-250 LAEGIP
+250 LSEGIP
-256 IVCHPDP
+256 IVCHADP
-263 KDVAIISSGIKKY
+263 KDVTTIASGIKKY

-288 RMYTISKKVDAESM
+288 RMYTVSKKVTSESM
-302 SSLRLVVAGAEKLRS
+302 QSLRLVVAGAEKLRS
-317 EVRDGFESK
+317 DVRDGFEAK
-326 FNMPV
+326 FKMPV

-349 DIVSDDSQLTKLR
+349 DIELPYKLR
-362 NRPGTVGRA
+362 NRPGTVGKA

-377 RIVDPDSLKLLPTGE
+377 KIVDPDSIEPLPTGE

-415 EVIEIIDSYRWYRS
+415 EVIELIDGYRWYRT
-429 GDKGHLDDDGFL
+429 GDKGHLDEDGFL

-468 DAYNNANLEIAA
+468 DACNEKDLEIAA

-487 KGEKIVLLATAEI
+487 KGEKIVLLA
-500 NKDELKI
+500 NKNLDKNQLKR
-507 LLTKAKINPLHHP
+507 LLSDAKVNPLYHP
-520 AKVLIVEEIPKLGS
+520 AQVLIVEEIPKLGS

-539 GATKKIALVND
+539 GATKKIALVNE
-550 NQL
+550 QK

>member
-1 MTIHPTSFEGWQSYP
+1 MSNHPSSFADWQNYP

-21 IHVAWLKQAKKSKTA
+21 IHVSWLKNAKRSKTA

-42 EGIEISHK
+42 EGVEISHK
-50 KFLTGVLLF
+50 RFLTGVLLF
-59 AKKIAAYSPEQ
+59 SKKIAAYSPEQ
-70 NIGLLLPSS
+70 NVGLLLPSS
-79 GGGAIASMAILSLGK
+79 GGGAIASIAILALGK
-94 TLVNLN
+94 TIVNLN
-100 FTAGKKALQSAAMQA
+100 FTAGKKALASAAKQA
-115 EVKHIYTS
+115 ELKNIYTS
-123 RKFLDKMSEKGIKLE
+123 RKFLDKMLERGIDLE
-138 SFFPSSKL
+138 SFFPNCKL
-146 LMLEDIK
+146 LMLEDIR
-153 EEISTLSRLGTLL
+153 EEISSIARIGTLL
-166 KAVLMPVS
+166 KAILFPASVIRKS
-174 LIQKIYFRDVSMDDT
+174 YFKEVSMSDT

-218 AAIELGA
+218 AAIELSA
-225 VSSDVIM
+225 VDSDVIM

-250 LAEGIP
+250 LSQGIP
-256 IVCHPDP
+256 IVCHADP
-263 KDVAIISSGIKKY
+263 KDVVTIASGIQKY

-288 RMYTISKKVDAESM
+288 RMYTINKKVSVESM
-302 SSLRLVVAGAEKLRS
+302 QSLRLVVAGAEKLRS
-317 EVRDGFESK
+317 EVREGFENK

-349 DIVSDDSQLTKLR
+349 DLDSPYKLR
-362 NRPGTVGRA
+362 NRPGTVGKS

-377 RIVDPDSLKLLPTGE
+377 RIVDPDSLEPIPSGE

-415 EVIEIIDSYRWYRS
+415 EVIELIDGYRWYRT
-429 GDKGHLDDDGFL
+429 GDKGHLDEDGFL

-468 DAYNNANLEIAA
+468 DACNEKDLEIAA

-487 KGEKIVLLATAEI
+487 KGEKIVLLST
-500 NKDELKI
+500 NKLEKSELTKI
-507 LLTKAKINPLHHP
+507 LSDAKVNPLYHP
-520 AKVLIVEEIPKLGS
+520 SSILVVDEIPKLGS

-550 NQL
+550 Q

>member
-1 MTIHPTSFEGWQSYP
+1 MSTHPTSFDEWQKYP
-16 STLDP
+16 SKLDP
-21 IHVAWLKQAKKSKTA
+21 IHVSWLKNAKKSKTA

-42 EGIEISHK
+42 EGVEIPHK
-50 KFLTGVLLF
+50 RFITGVLLF
-59 AKKIAAYSPEQ
+59 SKKIAAYSPEQ
-70 NIGLLLPSS
+70 NVGLLLPSS
-79 GGGAIASMAILSLGK
+79 GGGAIASIAILSLGK
-94 TLVNLN
+94 TIVNLN
-100 FTAGKKALQSAAMQA
+100 FTAGKKALQSAAKQA

-123 RKFLDKMSEKGIKLE
+123 RKFLDKMLERGIDLV
-138 SFFPSSKL
+138 SFFPNSKL
-146 LMLEDIK
+146 LMLEDIR
-153 EEISTLSRLGTLL
+153 EEISTISRIGTLL
-166 KAVLMPVS
+166 KAILLPAKVIQS
-174 LIQKIYFRDVSMDDT
+174 LYFKEVSMNDT

-218 AAIELGA
+218 AAIELDA
-225 VSSDVIM
+225 VNTDVIM

-250 LAEGIP
+250 LSEGIP
-256 IVCHPDP
+256 IVCHADP
-263 KDVAIISSGIKKY
+263 KDVTTIASGIEKY

-288 RMYTISKKVDAESM
+288 RMYTISKKVSAESM
-302 SSLRLVVAGAEKLRS
+302 QSLRLVVAGAEKLRA

-326 FNMPV
+326 FNIPV

-349 DIVSDDSQLTKLR
+349 DIKLPPKSR
-362 NRPGTVGRA
+362 NRPGTVGKA

-377 RIVDPDSLKLLPTGE
+377 RIVDPDSLEPIPIGK

-415 EVIEIIDSYRWYRS
+415 EVIEIIDDYRWYRT
-429 GDKGHLDDDGFL
+429 GDKGHLDEDGFL

-468 DAYNNANLEIAA
+468 DACNIDDLEIAA

-487 KGEKIVLLATAEI
+487 KGEKIVLLST
-500 NKDELKI
+500 NKLEKSKLKKI
-507 LLTKAKINPLHHP
+507 LSDAKINPLYHP
-520 AKVLIVEEIPKLGS
+520 ASILVVDEIPKLGS

-539 GATKKIALVND
+539 GATKKIALVHD
-550 NQL
+550 QK

>member
-1 MTIHPTSFEGWQSYP
+1 MSKHPISFAEWQNYP
-16 STLDP
+16 SSLDP
-21 IHVAWLKQAKKSKTA
+21 IHVAWLKSAKKAKTA

-42 EGIEISHK
+42 EGLEISHK
-50 KFLTGVLLF
+50 RFMTGVLLF
-59 AKKIAAYSPEQ
+59 SKKIVDYSPEQ
-70 NIGLLLPSS
+70 NVGLLLPSS
-79 GGGAIASMAILSLGK
+79 GGGAIASMAILALGK
-94 TLVNLN
+94 TIVNLN
-100 FTAGKKALQSAAMQA
+100 FTAGKKALQSAVQQS
-115 EVKHIYTS
+115 EVKSIYTS
-123 RKFLDKMSEKGIKLE
+123 KRFLDKMLE
-138 SFFPSSKL
+138 RDIDFASFFPDTKL
-146 LMLEDIK
+146 YMLEDLR
-153 EEISTLSRLGTLL
+153 EEISTVSRIITLL
-166 KAVLMPVS
+166 KAILLPVS
-174 LIQKIYFRDVSMDDT
+174 LIRKNYFKEVSMSDT

-218 AAIELGA
+218 ASIELGA
-225 VSSDVIM
+225 ENSDVIM

-250 LAEGIP
+250 LSEGIP
-256 IVCHPDP
+256 IVCHADP
-263 KDVAIISSGIKKY
+263 KDVTTISTGIQKY

-288 RMYTISKKVDAESM
+288 RMYTLNKKVSPESM
-302 SSLRLVVAGAEKLRS
+302 QSLRLVVAGAEKLRS
-317 EVRDGFESK
+317 EVREGFETK

-349 DIVSDDSQLTKLR
+349 DLETPYKLR
-362 NRPGTVGRA
+362 NRPGTVGKA

-377 RIVDPDSLKLLPTGE
+377 KIVDPDSLEPIPTGK

-397 IGGPQIMK
+397 IGGPQVMK

-415 EVIEIIDSYRWYRS
+415 EVIELIDGYRWYRT
-429 GDKGHLDDDGFL
+429 GDKGHLDEDGFL
-441 TIVDRYSRFAKIG
+441 TIIDRYSRFAKIG

-468 DAYNNANLEIAA
+468 DACNDKDLEIAA

-487 KGEKIVLLATAEI
+487 KGEKI
-500 NKDELKI
+500 I
-507 LLTKAKINPLHHP
+507 LLSTINLDKNKLKEILSDAKINPLYYP
-520 AKVLIVEEIPKLGS
+520 SAVLVVDEIPKLGS

-539 GATKKIALVND
+539 GATKKIAMVN
-550 NQL
+550 NH

>member
-1 MTIHPTSFEGWQSYP
+1 MSNHPTTFAEWQNYP
-16 STLDP
+16 SSLDP
-21 IHVAWLKQAKKSKTA
+21 IHLAWLKSAKKSKTA

-59 AKKIAAYSPEQ
+59 SKKIEEYSPEQ
-70 NIGLLLPSS
+70 NVALLLPSS

-115 EVKHIYTS
+115 KVKHIYTS
-123 RKFLDKMSEKGIKLE
+123 RKFLDKMQERGIDLK
-138 SFFPSSKL
+138 SYFPNSKL

-153 EEISTLSRLGTLL
+153 EEISTFSRIRALL
-166 KAVLMPVS
+166 IAALMPTS
-174 LIQKIYFRDVSMDDT
+174 FIQKNYFKEVSMNDT

-225 VSSDVIM
+225 VKTDVIM

-250 LAEGIP
+250 LSEGIP
-256 IVCHPDP
+256 IVCHADP
-263 KDVAIISSGIKKY
+263 KDVTTISLGIQKY

-288 RMYTISKKVDAESM
+288 RMYTISKKVTSDSM
-302 SSLRLVVAGAEKLRS
+302 QSLRLVVAGAEKLRS
-317 EVRDGFESK
+317 EVRDGFEAK
-326 FNMPV
+326 FNMSV

-349 DIVSDDSQLTKLR
+349 DLVSPYKLR
-362 NRPGTVGRA
+362 NRLGTVGKA

-377 RIVDPDSLKLLPTGE
+377 RIVDPDSLDPIPTGE

-405 GYLKMPEKTA
+405 GYLMMPEKTA
-415 EVIEIIDSYRWYRS
+415 EVIELIDGFRWYRT
-429 GDKGHLDDDGFL
+429 GDKGHLDEDGFL

-454 GEMISLTTVEEEIL
+454 GEMISLTSVEEEIL
-468 DAYNNANLEIAA
+468 DACNDKDLEIAA

-487 KGEKIVLLATAEI
+487 KGEKIVLLAT
-500 NKDELKI
+500 NKLDKETLKK
-507 LLTKAKINPLHHP
+507 LLSDAKVNPLYYP
-520 AKVLIVEEIPKLGS
+520 AQVLVVEEIPKLGS

-539 GATKKIALVND
+539 GATKKIALVN
-550 NQL
+550 QK

>member
-1 MTIHPTSFEGWQSYP
+1 MSNHPTTFAEWQSYP

-21 IHVAWLKQAKKSKTA
+21 IHLAWLKSAKKSKTA

-59 AKKIAAYSPEQ
+59 SKKIEEYSPEQ
-70 NIGLLLPSS
+70 NVGLLLPSS

-100 FTAGKKALQSAAMQA
+100 FTAGKKALQSAAKQA
-115 EVKHIYTS
+115 EVKHIFTS
-123 RKFLDKMSEKGIKLE
+123 RKFLDKMQERGIDLK
-138 SFFPSSKL
+138 SYFPNSKL

-153 EEISTLSRLGTLL
+153 EEISTLSRIGTLL
-166 KAVLMPVS
+166 IAALMPAS
-174 LIQKIYFRDVSMDDT
+174 FIQKNYFKEVSMNDT

-225 VSSDVIM
+225 VNTDVIM

-250 LAEGIP
+250 LSEGIP
-256 IVCHPDP
+256 IVCHADP
-263 KDVAIISSGIKKY
+263 KDVTTISSGIQKY

-288 RMYTISKKVDAESM
+288 RMYTISKKVTSDSM
-302 SSLRLVVAGAEKLRS
+302 QSLRLVVAGAEKLRS
-317 EVRDGFESK
+317 EVRDGFEAK

-349 DIVSDDSQLTKLR
+349 DLVSPHKLR
-362 NRPGTVGRA
+362 NRPGTVGKA

-377 RIVDPDSLKLLPTGE
+377 RIVDPDSLDPIPTGE

-405 GYLKMPEKTA
+405 GYLMMPEKTA
-415 EVIEIIDSYRWYRS
+415 EVIELIDGFRWYRT
-429 GDKGHLDDDGFL
+429 GDKGHLDEDGFL

-454 GEMISLTTVEEEIL
+454 GEMISLTSVEEEIL
-468 DAYNNANLEIAA
+468 DACNDKDLEIAA

-487 KGEKIVLLATAEI
+487 KGEKIVLLAT
-500 NKDELKI
+500 NNLDKDTLKK
-507 LLTKAKINPLHHP
+507 LLSDAKVNPLYHP
-520 AKVLIVEEIPKLGS
+520 AQVLVVEEIPKLGS

-539 GATKKIALVND
+539 GATKKIALVN
-550 NQL
+550 NQK

>member
-1 MTIHPTSFEGWQSYP
+1 MSKHPDSFAEWQNYP

-21 IHVAWLKQAKKSKTA
+21 IHVAWLKKAKTSKTA

-59 AKKIAAYSPEQ
+59 SKKIASYSPEQ

-100 FTAGKKALQSAAMQA
+100 FTSGKKALQSAVKQA
-115 EVKHIYTS
+115 EVKTIYTS
-123 RKFLDKMSEKGIKLE
+123 RKFLDKMSEKGTELE
-138 SFFPSSKL
+138 SFFPNSKL

-153 EEISTLSRLGTLL
+153 AEISTFARLATLL
-166 KAVLMPVS
+166 KSIFMPVGM
-174 LIQKIYFRDVSMDDT
+174 IQKNYFNKVSMNDT

-209 SNIAANAKQ
+209 SNIVANARQ
-218 AAIELGA
+218 AAIEMEA
-225 VSSDVIM
+225 VPTDVIM

-250 LAEGIP
+250 LSEGIP

-263 KDVAIISSGIKKY
+263 KDVATIATGIKKY

-288 RMYTISKKVDAESM
+288 RMYTISKKVSADSL
-302 SSLRLVVAGAEKLRS
+302 SSLRLVVAGAEKLRPD
-317 EVRDGFESK
+317 VIDGFKSK

-331 YEGYGTT
+331 WEGYGTT
-338 ETSPGASVNLP
+338 ETSPGASANLP
-349 DIVSDDSQLTKLR
+349 DLKANDVRSFRLR
-362 NRPGTVGRA
+362 NRPGTVGKP
-371 FSGTEF
+371 FMGTDI
-377 RIVDPDSLKLLPTGE
+377 RIVDPDSLDPLATGE

-397 IGGPQIMK
+397 IGGPQVMK

-415 EVIEIIDSYRWYRS
+415 EVITIIDGYRFYRT
-429 GDKGHLDDDGFL
+429 GDKGHLDKDGFL

-454 GEMISLTTVEEEIL
+454 GEMLSLTTIEDEIL
-468 DAYNNANLEIAA
+468 DACKNVDLEVAA

-487 KGEKIVLLATAEI
+487 KGEKIVLLSTIEI
-500 NKDELKI
+500 TKEELKA
-507 LLTKAKINPLHHP
+507 LLVKAKVNPLHHP
-520 AKVLIVEEIPKLGS
+520 SSILVVNEIPKLGS

-539 GATKKIALVND
+539 GATKNIALVND
-550 NQL
+550 QK

>member
-1 MTIHPTSFEGWQSYP
+1 MSNHPKSFAEWQVYP
-16 STLDP
+16 SKLDP
-21 IHVAWLKQAKKSKTA
+21 IHVAWLKSAKKSKTA

-42 EGIEISHK
+42 EGVEISHK

-59 AKKIAAYSPEQ
+59 SEKIEAYSPEQ
-70 NIGLLLPSS
+70 NVGLLLPSS
-79 GGGAIASMAILSLGK
+79 GGGAIASIAILSLGK
-94 TLVNLN
+94 TIVNLN
-100 FTAGKKALQSAAMQA
+100 FTAGKKALGSAAKQA

-123 RKFLDKMSEKGIKLE
+123 RKFLDKMLE
-138 SFFPSSKL
+138 RGMDLASYFPESKL

-153 EEISTLSRLGTLL
+153 EEISTLSRISTLL
-166 KAVLMPVS
+166 KAIILPASM
-174 LIQKIYFRDVSMDDT
+174 IQKSYFKDVSMNDT

-225 VSSDVIM
+225 VNSDVIM

-250 LAEGIP
+250 LSEGIP
-256 IVCHPDP
+256 IVCHADP
-263 KDVAIISSGIKKY
+263 KDVSTIASGIQKY

-288 RMYTISKKVDAESM
+288 RMYTISKKVTSESM
-302 SSLRLVVAGAEKLRS
+302 HSLRLVVAGAEKLRS
-317 EVRDGFESK
+317 EVRDGFETK
-326 FNMPV
+326 FKMPV

-349 DIVSDDSQLTKLR
+349 DIESPHKLR
-362 NRPGTVGRA
+362 NRPGTVGKA

-377 RIVDPDSLKLLPTGE
+377 RIVDPDSLDPIPTGE

-415 EVIEIIDSYRWYRS
+415 EVIELIDGYRWYRT
-429 GDKGHLDDDGFL
+429 GDKGHLDEDGFL

-468 DAYNNANLEIAA
+468 DACNDKDLEIAA

-487 KGEKIVLLATAEI
+487 KGEKIVLLAT
-500 NKDELKI
+500 NNLDKNELKKM
-507 LLTKAKINPLHHP
+507 LSDAKVNPLYHP
-520 AKVLIVEEIPKLGS
+520 TQVLMVEEIPKLGS

-539 GATKKIALVND
+539 GATKKIALVNE
-550 NQL
+550 QKYISA

>member
-1 MTIHPTSFEGWQSYP
+1 MIHPTSFEDWQTYP
-16 STLDP
+16 LTLDP
-21 IHVAWLKQAKKSKTA
+21 IHVAWLKQAKRSKNA

-42 EGIEISHK
+42 EGVEISHK
-50 KFLTGVLLF
+50 KFLAGVLLF
-59 AKKIAAYSPEQ
+59 SKKIETYSPEQ

-100 FTAGKKALQSAAMQA
+100 FTAGKKALQSAAKQA

-123 RKFLDKMSEKGIKLE
+123 RKFLEKMSEKGIQIE
-138 SFFPSSKL
+138 SFFPNSKF

-153 EEISTLSRLGTLL
+153 KEISTLSRLGALL
-166 KAVLMPVS
+166 KAILMPEN
-174 LIQKIYFRDVSMDDT
+174 LIQKNYFKEISMDDT

-209 SNIAANAKQ
+209 SNLAANAKQ
-218 AAIELGA
+218 AAIELSA
-225 VSSDVIM
+225 VSTDVVM

-250 LAEGIP
+250 LTEGIP

-263 KDVAIISSGIKKY
+263 KDVTTIALGIKKY

-288 RMYTISKKVDAESM
+288 RMYTVSKKVSSKSM
-302 SSLRLVVAGAEKLRS
+302 SSLRLVVAGAEKLSS
-317 EVRDGFESK
+317 EVREGFEAK

-331 YEGYGTT
+331 FEGYGTT

-349 DIVSDDSQLTKLR
+349 DIAATASNPKKLR
-362 NRPGTVGRA
+362 NKSGTVGRA

-377 RIVDPDSLKLLPTGE
+377 RIVDPDSLNPIPTGK

-415 EVIEIIDSYRWYRS
+415 EVIEIIDGLRWYRS
-429 GDKGHLDDDGFL
+429 GDKGHLDEDGFL

-454 GEMISLTTVEEEIL
+454 GEMVSLTTVEEEIL
-468 DAYNNANLEIAA
+468 NACNNADLEIAA
-480 TCLPDQR
+480 TCVPNQR
-487 KGEKIVLLATAEI
+487 KGEKIVLLATEEI
-500 NKDELKI
+500 NKDELKA
-507 LLTKAKINPLHHP
+507 LLTKAKVNPLHHP
-520 AKVLIVEEIPKLGS
+520 AKVLLVEEIPKLGS

-539 GATKKIALVND
+539 GAIKKIALVND
-550 NQL
+550 QT

>member
-1 MTIHPTSFEGWQSYP
+1 MSKYPTSFEEWQDFP

-21 IHVAWLKQAKKSKTA
+21 IHLSWLKNAKNSKTA

-42 EGIEISHK
+42 EGVEISHK
-50 KFLTGVLLF
+50 RFLTGVLLF
-59 AKKIAAYSPEQ
+59 SKKIAKYSPDQ
-70 NIGLLLPSS
+70 NVGLLLPSS
-79 GGGAIASMAILSLGK
+79 GGGAIASMAILCLGK
-94 TLVNLN
+94 TIVNLN
-100 FTAGKKALQSAAMQA
+100 FTAGKKALQSAAKQA
-115 EVKHIYTS
+115 EVKDIYSS
-123 RKFLDKMSEKGIKLE
+123 RKFLDKMLE
-138 SFFPSSKL
+138 RGMDLKSFFPESRL
-146 LMLEDIK
+146 LMLEDIR
-153 EEISTLSRLGTLL
+153 EEISTISRIGTLL
-166 KAVLMPVS
+166 KAILLPAS
-174 LIQKIYFRDVSMDDT
+174 LIQKSYFRDVSMKDT

-225 VSSDVIM
+225 VDSDVIM

-250 LAEGIP
+250 LSEGIP
-256 IVCHPDP
+256 IVCHADP
-263 KDVAIISSGIKKY
+263 KDVTTIASGIQKY

-288 RMYTISKKVDAESM
+288 RMYTISKKVSPESM
-302 SSLRLVVAGAEKLRS
+302 QSLRLVVAGAEKLRS
-317 EVRDGFESK
+317 EVRDGFEKK
-326 FNMPV
+326 FKMPV

-349 DIVSDDSQLTKLR
+349 DIDSPYKLR
-362 NRPGTVGRA
+362 NRPGTVGKA

-377 RIVDPDSLKLLPTGE
+377 KIVDPDSLEPIPTGE

-405 GYLKMPEKTA
+405 GYLKLPEKTA
-415 EVIEIIDSYRWYRS
+415 EVIELIDGYRWYRT
-429 GDKGHLDDDGFL
+429 GDKGHLDEDGFL

-454 GEMISLTTVEEEIL
+454 GEMVSLTTVEEEIL
-468 DAYNNANLEIAA
+468 DACNDKDLELAA

-487 KGEKIVLLATAEI
+487 KGEKIVLLSTKNIE
-500 NKDELKI
+500 KSELTKI
-507 LLTKAKINPLHHP
+507 LSDAKINPLYHP
-520 AKVLIVEEIPKLGS
+520 SSILVVDEIPKLGS

-539 GATKKIALVND
+539 GATKKIALVN
-550 NQL
+550 N

>member
-1 MTIHPTSFEGWQSYP
+1 MSNYPTSFEEWQDFP

-21 IHVAWLKQAKKSKTA
+21 IHVSYLKNAKKSKTA

-42 EGIEISHK
+42 EGVEISHHR
-50 KFLTGVLLF
+50 FLTGVLLF
-59 AKKIAAYSPEQ
+59 SKKIAKYSPEQ
-70 NIGLLLPSS
+70 NVGLLLPSS
-79 GGGAIASMAILSLGK
+79 GGGAIASMAILCLGK
-94 TLVNLN
+94 TIVNLN
-100 FTAGKKALQSAAMQA
+100 FTAGKKALQSAAEQA

-123 RKFLDKMSEKGIKLE
+123 RKFLDKMLERGIDLA
-138 SFFPSSKL
+138 SFFPKSKL
-146 LMLEDIK
+146 LMLEDIR
-153 EEISTLSRLGTLL
+153 EEISPLSRVSTLL
-166 KAVLMPVS
+166 KVILFPAS
-174 LIQKIYFRDVSMDDT
+174 LIVKNYFKEVSMSDT

-225 VSSDVIM
+225 VDSDVIM

-250 LAEGIP
+250 LSEGIP
-256 IVCHPDP
+256 IVCHADP
-263 KDVAIISSGIKKY
+263 KDVVTIASGIQKY

-288 RMYTISKKVDAESM
+288 RMYTLSRKVSVESM
-302 SSLRLVVAGAEKLRS
+302 QSLRLVVAGAEKLRS
-317 EVRDGFESK
+317 EVREGFENK
-326 FNMPV
+326 FNLPV
-331 YEGYGTT
+331 FEGYGTT

-349 DIVSDDSQLTKLR
+349 DIESPYKLR
-362 NRPGTVGRA
+362 NRPGTVGKA

-377 RIVDPDSLKLLPTGE
+377 RIVDPDSLEPIPTGE

-415 EVIEIIDSYRWYRS
+415 EVIELIDGYRWYRS
-429 GDKGHLDDDGFL
+429 GDKGHLDEDGFL

-468 DAYNNANLEIAA
+468 DACNDKDLEIAA

-487 KGEKIVLLATAEI
+487 KGEKIVLLSTNNLEK
-500 NKDELKI
+500 NELTKI
-507 LLTKAKINPLHHP
+507 LTDAKINPLYHP
-520 AKVLIVEEIPKLGS
+520 SSVLVVDEIPKLGS

-539 GATKKIALVND
+539 ASTKKIALVND
-550 NQL
+550 Q

>member
-1 MTIHPTSFEGWQSYP
+1 MSNHPSSFSEWQNYP

-21 IHVAWLKQAKKSKTA
+21 IHVAWLKNAKKSKTA

-59 AKKIAAYSPEQ
+59 SQKIKVYSPEQ
-70 NIGLLLPSS
+70 NVGLLLPSS
-79 GGGAIASMAILSLGK
+79 GGGAIASIAILSLGK

-100 FTAGKKALQSAAMQA
+100 FTAGKKALSSAAKQA

-123 RKFLDKMSEKGIKLE
+123 RKFLDKMLE
-138 SFFPSSKL
+138 RGMDFETYFPDSKL
-146 LMLEDIK
+146 LMLEDIR
-153 EEISTLSRLGTLL
+153 EEISTLSRIGTLL
-166 KAVLMPVS
+166 KAILLPTSM
-174 LIQKIYFRDVSMDDT
+174 IQKSYFKDVSMNDT

-225 VSSDVIM
+225 VESDVIM

-250 LAEGIP
+250 LSEGIP
-256 IVCHPDP
+256 IVCHADP
-263 KDVAIISSGIKKY
+263 KDVTTIASGIKKY

-288 RMYTISKKVDAESM
+288 RMYTVSKKVTSESM
-302 SSLRLVVAGAEKLRS
+302 QSLRLVVAGAEKLRS
-317 EVRDGFESK
+317 DVRDGFEAK
-326 FNMPV
+326 FKMPV

-349 DIVSDDSQLTKLR
+349 DIESPYKLR
-362 NRPGTVGRA
+362 NRPGTVGKA

-377 RIVDPDSLKLLPTGE
+377 KIVDPDSIEPLPTGE

-415 EVIEIIDSYRWYRS
+415 EVIELIDGYRWYRT
-429 GDKGHLDDDGFL
+429 GDKGHLDEDGFL

-468 DAYNNANLEIAA
+468 DACNEKNLEIAA

-487 KGEKIVLLATAEI
+487 KGEKIVLLA
-500 NKDELKI
+500 NKNLDKNQLKR
-507 LLTKAKINPLHHP
+507 LLSDAKVNPLYHP
-520 AKVLIVEEIPKLGS
+520 AQVLIVEEIPKLGS

-539 GATKKIALVND
+539 GATKKIALVNE
-550 NQL
+550 QK